1 MLLLILLNSEEEV
14 VVVDQKVKQKIRK
27 CSQRLCP
34 FRATPTQRSGQR
46 SGVGA
51 GSPGTRKEAGERD
64 TGASDRRCGEEVTG
78 GGPSCDLM
86 VCVWAPSVTFVVFFP
101 LSSGGVSHGPRGPT
115 SYYYM
120 LPMKVRVQGLKV
132 ALSSKAAQVTF
143 RRQ

>member
-1 MLLLILLNSEEEV
+1 M
-14 VVVDQKVKQKIRK
+14 
-27 CSQRLCP
+27 
-34 FRATPTQRSGQR
+34 
-46 SGVGA
+46 GA

-78 GGPSCDLM
+78 VGPSCDLI
-86 VCVWAPSVTFVVFFP
+86 VCVWEPSVTGFFFFP